1 MFGFFRPIHLHFV
14 SLVALVVFHPK
25 PLVETGRDLGRIMQG
40 SQKKKEFREE
50 LIKRYQDKPGK
61 SHFPE
66 VIDSKRHLPKQRKD
80 KRFKC
85 SPDSNRPLT
94 C

>member
-1 MFGFFRPIHLHFV
+1 MFGFFRPIHLRFV
-14 SLVALVVFHPK
+14 SLVALVGFDPK

-61 SHFPE
+61 
-66 VIDSKRHLPKQRKD
+66 
-80 KRFKC
+80 
-85 SPDSNRPLT
+85 RPLSRSHRFQEVPAKAEKG
-94 C
+94 